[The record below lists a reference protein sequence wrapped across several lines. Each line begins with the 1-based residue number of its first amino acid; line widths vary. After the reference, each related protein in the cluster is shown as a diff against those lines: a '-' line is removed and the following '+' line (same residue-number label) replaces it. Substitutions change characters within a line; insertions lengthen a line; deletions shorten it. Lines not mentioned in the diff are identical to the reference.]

1 MPQIFPLNWMLITIL
16 MMIMLIMIMS
26 MTYFLKLFNLFKS
39 LNNKNKI
46 EMKHLA
52 FKW

>member
-16 MMIMLIMIMS
+16 MMIMLILIMN
-26 MTYFLKLFNLFKS
+26 MTYFMKLFNLFKTFNS
-39 LNNKNKI
+39 NNKIK
-46 EMKHLA
+46 MKHLT